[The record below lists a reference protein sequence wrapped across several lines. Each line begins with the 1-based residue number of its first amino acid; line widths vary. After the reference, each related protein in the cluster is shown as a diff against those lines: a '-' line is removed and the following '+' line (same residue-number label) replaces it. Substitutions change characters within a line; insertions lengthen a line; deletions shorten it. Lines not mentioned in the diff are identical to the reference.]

1 MSHHERH
8 EASFERLRARQR
20 GASFIHVAS
29 FGMSMSSVEVYGIVP
44 GEESEIH
51 DEPHI
56 EGSRITVRYVYS
68 QVEERGL
75 RPESVA
81 DRYDLDLADVYAAL
95 TYYHRN
101 PEVMGRVEKRR
112 ERLSEKAAEMT
123 TLTPPHDRLRR

>member
-1 MSHHERH
+1 MRT
-8 EASFERLRARQR
+8 
-20 GASFIHVAS
+20 
-29 FGMSMSSVEVYGIVP
+29 SSVEVHGIVP
-44 GEESEIH
+44 GDESDLH

-81 DRYDLDLADVYAAL
+81 NRYDLDLADVRAAL

-112 ERLSEKAAEMT
+112 ERLSETTAEMT
-123 TLTPPHDRLRR
+123 TLTPPRD

>member
-1 MSHHERH
+1 
-8 EASFERLRARQR
+8 
-20 GASFIHVAS
+20 
-29 FGMSMSSVEVYGIVP
+29 MSSVKIHGIVP
-44 GEESEIH
+44 GEESDLH

-56 EGSRITVRYVYS
+56 DGSRITVRHIHS

-75 RPESVA
+75 HPETVA

-112 ERLSEKAAEMT
+112 ERLSEKAAERT
-123 TLTPPHDRLRR
+123 TLTPPRD